1 MGVWTLR
8 ARQHEPRCFSDDLPT
23 ATASC
28 QRHGSRTILYLLTA
42 RSVIAS
48 MPVVARPREFDA
60 DKALSQTMRV
70 FWERGY
76 RASTFADL
84 MKSAHV
90 QKQSLYGAFGDK
102 RSLFLK
108 SLELYRNQVVSE
120 LRRLLREADSPF
132 EGIARVMQYA
142 SQPPVAKNSPSGC
155 LMANTALELGLSDP
169 DVAVEVKKLFRS
181 TERVLTA
188 AVKKGQERGEIRA
201 RFAAAAIAQSLV
213 NTINGI
219 RILQNT
225 GASDRHVKTVVEMAL
240 AAIEA

>member
-1 MGVWTLR
+1 MPL
-8 ARQHEPRCFSDDLPT
+8 FF
-23 ATASC
+23 
-28 QRHGSRTILYLLTA
+28 LLTA
-42 RSVIAS
+42 RSTIAS
-48 MPVVARPREFDA
+48 IPVVARPREFDA

-84 MKSAHV
+84 MKAADL

-108 SLELYRNQVVSE
+108 SLELYRNQVLSE
-120 LRRLLREADSPF
+120 LQRLLREADSPF

-142 SQPPVAKNSPSGC
+142 SQPPGAKNSPSGC
-155 LMANTALELGLSDP
+155 LMANTALELGLRDP

-181 TERVLTA
+181 TERTLTA
-188 AVKKGQERGEIRA
+188 AVKKGQERGEITT
-201 RFAAAAIAQSLV
+201 RFDGAAIAQSLA

-240 AAIEA
+240 AAIKT

>member
-1 MGVWTLR
+1 
-8 ARQHEPRCFSDDLPT
+8 
-23 ATASC
+23 
-28 QRHGSRTILYLLTA
+28 
-42 RSVIAS
+42 
-48 MPVVARPREFDA
+48 VARPREFDA
-60 DKALSQTMRV
+60 DKTLSQTMRV

-84 MKSAHV
+84 MKAAHI

-108 SLELYRNQVVSE
+108 ALELYGNQALSE
-120 LRRLLREADSPF
+120 IQRLLREADSPF

-142 SQPPVAKNSPSGC
+142 SQPPKDIPSGC
-155 LMANTALELGLSDP
+155 LMANTALELGQSDP
-169 DVAVEVKKLFRS
+169 DVTAEVKKLFRS
-181 TERVLTA
+181 TERTLTA
-188 AVKKGQERGEIRA
+188 AVKKGQERGEITT
-201 RFAAAAIAQSLV
+201 RFDAAAIAQSLA

>member
-1 MGVWTLR
+1 
-8 ARQHEPRCFSDDLPT
+8 
-23 ATASC
+23 
-28 QRHGSRTILYLLTA
+28 
-42 RSVIAS
+42 
-48 MPVVARPREFDA
+48 VARPREFDA
-60 DKALSQTMRV
+60 DEALSQAMRV
-70 FWERGY
+70 FWARGY

-84 MKSAHV
+84 MKAADL

-108 SLELYRNQVVSE
+108 SLDLYTTQVLSE

-132 EGIARVMQYA
+132 EGIARVMHYA
-142 SQPPVAKNSPSGC
+142 SQPPAATNSPSGC

-181 TERVLTA
+181 TERELTA
-188 AVKKGQERGEIRA
+188 AVKKGQERGEITT
-201 RFAAAAIAQSLV
+201 RFDGTAIAQSLA

-225 GASDRHVKTVVEMAL
+225 GASDRHVKNVVEMAL
-240 AAIEA
+240 AGIKA

>member
-1 MGVWTLR
+1 MLL
-8 ARQHEPRCFSDDLPT
+8 FL
-23 ATASC
+23 
-28 QRHGSRTILYLLTA
+28 LLTE
-42 RSVIAS
+42 RSTKANI
-48 MPVVARPREFDA
+48 PVVARPREFDA

-84 MKSAHV
+84 IKAADV

-108 SLELYRNQVVSE
+108 SLELYRNQTLSE
-120 LRRLLREADSPF
+120 IQLVLREADSPF

-142 SQPPVAKNSPSGC
+142 AQPPKNSPSGC

-181 TERVLTA
+181 TERTLTA
-188 AVKKGQERGEIRA
+188 AVKRGQERGEITT
-201 RFAAAAIAQSLV
+201 RFDGAAIAQSLV

-225 GASDRHVKTVVEMAL
+225 GASDGHVKTVVEMAL
-240 AAIEA
+240 AAIKT